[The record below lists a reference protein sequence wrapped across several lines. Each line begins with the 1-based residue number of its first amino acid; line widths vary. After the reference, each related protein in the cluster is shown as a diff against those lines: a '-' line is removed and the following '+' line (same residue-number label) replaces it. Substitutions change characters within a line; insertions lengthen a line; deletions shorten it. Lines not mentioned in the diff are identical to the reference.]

1 MRLPS
6 LAFACV
12 AAATMASAQGASEAV
27 PAAALAA
34 EAEYPSIAR
43 LSPRDLVFR
52 QVQDSLS
59 QGYQAEKDAGAFPDL
74 FICRWSAVGGE
85 DFFSVAARLSM
96 PYETL
101 ATLNGLSRPREFAAG
116 EIVLIP
122 SVAGLFVPDVPRTD
136 LDMLLS
142 ARPSDPAAPPA
153 RVVVNVA
160 GRATA
165 FSFYPGARLYPTE
178 RSFFLNVGFRM
189 PLPVWVFTSGYG
201 FRRSPIDG
209 HDRMHEGIDLAA
221 PQGTAV
227 MAAREG
233 VIEAVGEESALGTRV
248 IIDHGGGIR
257 TVYGHLSSVAVVLN
271 QTVRSGT
278 IIGAVGSTGLS
289 TGPHLH
295 FEIRLGGKARDP
307 SSYLPG
313 LRP

>member
-1 MRLPS
+1 MRRPL
-6 LAFACV
+6 LAIACV
-12 AAATMASAQGASEAV
+12 AAASLASAQGAARTK
-27 PAAALAA
+27 AATDG
-34 EAEYPSIAR
+34 EYPSIGR

-59 QGYQAEKDAGAFPDL
+59 QGYQAEKSGGDYPDL

-85 DFFSVAARLSM
+85 DFFSVAARLSI

-101 ATLNGLSRPREFAAG
+101 ATLNGISRPREFAPG
-116 EIVLIP
+116 ETVLIP
-122 SVAGLFVPDVPRTD
+122 SVAGLFVPDAPRTD
-136 LDMLLS
+136 LDTLLS
-142 ARPSDPAAPPA
+142 ARPLDPAAEPR
-153 RVVVNVA
+153 RVVVAVA
-160 GRATA
+160 GRETA
-165 FSFYPGARLYPTE
+165 FSFYPGARLYQTE
-178 RSFFLNVGFRM
+178 RSFFLNVGFRV
-189 PLPVWVFTSGYG
+189 PLPEWAFTSGYG
-201 FRRSPIDG
+201 FRSSPIDG

-221 PQGTAV
+221 PQGTPV

-233 VIEAVGEESALGTRV
+233 LVEAIGEEPALGTRV

-257 TVYGHLSSVAVVLN
+257 TVYGHLSVVAVELN

-295 FEIRLGGKARDP
+295 FEIRLGGKSRDP

-313 LRP
+313 LKP